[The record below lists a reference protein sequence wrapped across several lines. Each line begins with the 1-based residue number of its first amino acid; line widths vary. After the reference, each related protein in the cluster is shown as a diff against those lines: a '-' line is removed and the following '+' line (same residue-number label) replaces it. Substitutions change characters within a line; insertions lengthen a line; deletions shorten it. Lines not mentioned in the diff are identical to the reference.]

1 MADAAGW
8 LSAPK
13 AVSGVSDA
21 VSPIAGRW
29 CDKVP
34 GAAIGPTQ
42 TQMGSGSDDGAYVHF
57 GVQVAGI
64 AGFNNPSTVNFDNP
78 LPEGV
83 FWADIDGDGIDD
95 YV

>member
-1 MADAAGW
+1 MAG
-8 LSAPK
+8 L
-13 AVSGVSDA
+13 SDA
-21 VSPIAGRW
+21 ISDSNGTTT

-42 TQMGSGSDDGAYVHF
+42 TQMGSGSDDGAYVHV
-57 GVQVAGI
+57 GVYAGGF
-64 AGFNNPSTVNFDNP
+64 AGFANNSD
-78 LPEGV
+78 PEGV